1 MDETQWG
8 IVDIL
13 GPALLLIVLIWLVMR
28 SRRRPGQ
35 TTDTTERTEAGTREV
50 YREEEVRRRD
60 GTDDL

>member
-35 TTDTTERTEAGTREV
+35 TTDTTERTEQGTRNV
-50 YREEEVRRRD
+50 YREEEVRRRE